1 MQRIAS
7 VSLFA
12 AVLLAGCSREE
23 PAPAP
28 ADTNPAAARQ
38 VADTGTPPLAAGQPV
53 DVVVPSLPGPNPQ
66 ERYDAALLEALD
78 LLADRKTAQALAA
91 LEAARA
97 VQDTDQVRAL
107 IDRLKATLAQQAEAE
122 RTARDVRAVIHDG
135 RPDDAIR
142 LASAALQQFGP
153 TDNAADLAALK
164 RQADALAAAAAADS
178 AAQRNRLRN
187 EAEAALRDNN
197 LRLASVSLEQALQ
210 LGDDPAVR
218 KQLDDVRA
226 SLARYDDNRRRAAE
240 LRHDPA
246 RLEEALAA
254 LKEASRAWD
263 TLQVRQEIDDYTL
276 ALQKR
281 RERLSVADFE
291 VQGDVGVPGAGR
303 ALAEE
308 LLPAFKCRFDLVER
322 GQLGRVLDELKLD
335 ASGLVDNPK
344 GRAAVGQLAR
354 LRYLVVGSVSPLNGV
369 TLRARL
375 VEVRTGLV
383 VQTARLSAPTVNDLL
398 PRLPQLAAELMMSD
412 EQKLAYEQSLARQA
426 APPVEVIQAA
436 PIPPPPAPDLPP
448 PPPVIT
454 YTPRPPAFGG
464 LVIEDF
470 NRLPPVVVAPAPPPA
485 ASLYVASDD
494 PYRGRLLQLSL
505 TLGDNLFRRG
515 RWHEAHRHFQLAL
528 TLSNGAADVQLRIDR
543 CRPNLPPPPP
553 PPVVVAP
560 APVVVLAPPPPVR
573 PRLVVFNFL
582 VNSEPGLVPPA
593 VGDWAAD
600 QCGAY
605 FGGSYEVVER
615 GEVCWYMGRLGVTMR
630 DVLVNVSARQALA
643 QALNVRFFLY
653 GTIQQT
659 ASFDVTTHLID
670 AATGART
677 GTGSIHVQDHQEL
690 KLRLPEL
697 ARQVGAAPAEQTRIA
712 QAGKDS
718 EKALNDGRQLLA
730 AGNYSQA
737 AAVTREA
744 LKKAPDSVA
753 LQALNQEAQ
762 AKAKQA
768 ALEEARKREL
778 ARQQAEAEALRKK
791 QAELARQAEAARARA
806 EQEAKARTDAERRLD
821 EAREQ
826 RAAEQLRLQ
835 AQQALKQGQH
845 DQAVQALQSAVALR
859 PSDAGFKELA
869 QARAEAEKAARE
881 RAQAEQ
887 ARLAAEQKRKQE
899 PAQAKV
905 EAERKQREAQEA
917 ARRKA
922 QEARDKAA
930 QDQLL
935 AQAKQALAKKDFAA
949 ATAAAESAQRLSAT
963 KQADDLLRQAREQQ
977 ALAAAERKGAQARAE
992 AERRLA
998 EQQKQKEQAE
1008 AKALRNQEAY
1018 QAALKKAQQ
1027 AVAAKRYDEAVAA
1040 YQEAGKLYRTDVVL
1054 TGQRQAEELRDRER
1068 AQRDAEQKRQAE
1080 EAKRRA
1086 QVQALLAEGQ
1096 KALAAQQFDKAIA
1109 SFRSATQAA
1118 PGNVEALAALS
1129 RAEHARDD
1137 FAARNRQQAEAQA
1150 QKQAAQRKADYDLA
1164 ISAGQAATK
1173 AGNHQGAVNSYTE
1186 ALRLVPGDA
1195 QATALLRQAQ
1205 QALLAARTPPRPTP
1219 PPTPPA
1225 APAKPTPT
1233 PPPPPKPTTPP
1244 PAPARPAPNA
1254 QAEYGKQMQA
1264 GAALEKQQKFADA
1277 ARAYQEALRWQPGD
1291 ARAAALRNAQFA
1303 QHMADGKRLLAARR
1317 FPDAAREFDEALKL
1331 VPADAEA
1338 KALLARARAG
1348 KP

>member
-12 AVLLAGCSREE
+12 AVLLAGCSREA

-28 ADTNPAAARQ
+28 AENNPAAARQ
-38 VADTGTPPLAAGQPV
+38 VAVTGAPPLAAGQPA
-53 DVVVPSLPGPNPQ
+53 DAVVPALPTPSRQ
-66 ERYDAALLEALD
+66 ERYDGALLEALD
-78 LLADRKTAQALAA
+78 LLADRKTGQALAA

-97 VQDTDQVRAL
+97 IQDTDQVRAL
-107 IDRLKATLAQQAEAE
+107 IDRLKAALAQQAEAE
-122 RTARDVRAVIHDG
+122 RTAKDVRTVINDG
-135 RPDDAIR
+135 KPEDGAR

-164 RQADALAAAAAADS
+164 RQADALAAASAADG

-197 LRLASVSLEQALQ
+197 PRLASVSLEQALQ
-210 LGDDPAVR
+210 LGDDPAAR

-226 SLARYDDNRRRAAE
+226 TLARYDDNRRRAAE
-240 LRHDPA
+240 LRRDPS
-246 RLEEALAA
+246 RLEEAVAA
-254 LKEASRAWD
+254 LREASRAWD
-263 TLQVRQEIDDYTL
+263 TLQVRQEIDDYAL

-281 RERLSVADFE
+281 RDRLGVADFE

-335 ASGLVDNPK
+335 AAGLIDNPQ
-344 GRAAVGQLAR
+344 GRAAVGQFGR

-369 TLRARL
+369 TLRARV

-412 EQKLAYEQSLARQA
+412 EQKLAYEQALAQQA
-426 APPVEVIQAA
+426 AAPVLVIEPA
-436 PIPPPPAPDLPP
+436 PIPPPPAPGVPP

-454 YTPRPPAFGG
+454 YTPLPPAFGG

-470 NRLPPVVVAPAPPPA
+470 GRLPPVAVVPPPG
-485 ASLYVASDD
+485 ASLYAASEG

-505 TLGDNLFRRG
+505 SLGDNLLRRG
-515 RWHEAHRHFQLAL
+515 RWREAHRHFQLAL
-528 TLSNGAADVQLRIDR
+528 TLSSGAADVQLRIDR
-543 CRPNLPPPPP
+543 CRPNLAP
-553 PPVVVAP
+553 PPVVV
-560 APVVVLAPPPPVR
+560 VPPPVR

-582 VNSEPGLVPPA
+582 VNSQPGLVPPA

-605 FGGSYEVVER
+605 FGGGYEVVER

-670 AATGART
+670 AATGVRT
-677 GTGSIHVQDHQEL
+677 GTGSIHVQDHQEM
-690 KLRLPEL
+690 KLRLAEL
-697 ARQVGAAPAEQTRIA
+697 ARQVGAAPAEQTRLA

-718 EKALNDGRQLLA
+718 EKALNDGRKLLG

-737 AAVTREA
+737 AAVTRAA
-744 LKKAPDSVA
+744 LQKAPDSVA
-753 LQALNQEAQ
+753 LQALNQEAE

-778 ARQQAEAEALRKK
+778 TRQQAEAAALRQK

-806 EQEAKARTDAERRLD
+806 EQEAKARTDAERRLE
-821 EAREQ
+821 EARRQ

-835 AQQALKQGQH
+835 AQQALKQGRH

-869 QARAEAEKAARE
+869 QARAEAEKAARD

-887 ARLAAEQKRKQE
+887 ARVAAERKRQQE
-899 PAQAKV
+899 AAQSKV

-922 QEARDKAA
+922 QEANDRAA
-930 QDQLL
+930 HDQLL
-935 AQAKQALAKKDFAA
+935 AQAKQALAKKDIAA
-949 ATAAAESAQRLSAT
+949 AAAAAESAQRLRAT

-977 ALAAAERKGAQARAE
+977 ALAEAEKKGAQARAE

-998 EQQKQKEQAE
+998 EQKKQKEQADAA
-1008 AKALRNQEAY
+1008 AKRTQEAY
-1018 QAALKKAQQ
+1018 QLAL
-1027 AVAAKRYDEAVAA
+1027 
-1040 YQEAGKLYRTDVVL
+1040 G
-1054 TGQRQAEELRDRER
+1054 
-1068 AQRDAEQKRQAE
+1068 
-1080 EAKRRA
+1080 
-1086 QVQALLAEGQ
+1086 
-1096 KALAAQQFDKAIA
+1096 
-1109 SFRSATQAA
+1109 
-1118 PGNVEALAALS
+1118 
-1129 RAEHARDD
+1129 
-1137 FAARNRQQAEAQA
+1137 
-1150 QKQAAQRKADYDLA
+1150 
-1164 ISAGQAATK
+1164 AGQAATK

-1186 ALRLVPGDA
+1186 ALRLMPGDA

-1205 QALLAARTPPRPTP
+1205 QALLAARTPPP
-1219 PPTPPA
+1219 PPKT
-1225 APAKPTPT
+1225 T
-1233 PPPPPKPTTPP
+1233 PPPPAPPKPSTPPASPPAKPSLPPPVPPKP
-1244 PAPARPAPNA
+1244 PAPNP

-1277 ARAYQEALRWQPGD
+1277 ARAYREATRWQPGD
-1291 ARAAALRNAQFA
+1291 ARAAAALRNAQFA
-1303 QHMADGKRLLAARR
+1303 QQMSDGKKLLAARR
-1317 FPDAAREFDEALKL
+1317 FPDAARAFDEALKL
-1331 VPADAEA
+1331 VPTDAEA
-1338 KALLARARAG
+1338 KALLARAKAG